1 MRTRIKGKVWTI
13 SRRRRKDADT
23 HYGWADHTRRQI
35 FIHPDIKGKDLT
47 DTILHEVLHVH
58 FPDLSEDAVTLYA
71 REATRILGR
80 FASED

>member
-1 MRTRIKGKVWTI
+1 MWTI
-13 SRRRRKDADT
+13 SRRRRKGDEEHD
-23 HYGWADHTRRQI
+23 GWVDYDRRQI
-35 FIHPDIKGKDLT
+35 FIHPETKGKDLT

-58 FPDLSEDAVTLYA
+58 FPDLSEEAVTLYA